1 MHGNHWGSARVLN
14 DSIIPVSQRK
24 SVDLVPTVLPRV
36 PFAAKKVLWNRGL
49 TRSAL
54 ELDSVNVFKINL
66 YNTMSKNESS
76 AFLR

>member
-36 PFAAKKVLWNRGL
+36 PFAAKKSSVEPGL
-49 TRSAL
+49 
-54 ELDSVNVFKINL
+54 
-66 YNTMSKNESS
+66 NEKC
-76 AFLR
+76 LRIGFCKRI